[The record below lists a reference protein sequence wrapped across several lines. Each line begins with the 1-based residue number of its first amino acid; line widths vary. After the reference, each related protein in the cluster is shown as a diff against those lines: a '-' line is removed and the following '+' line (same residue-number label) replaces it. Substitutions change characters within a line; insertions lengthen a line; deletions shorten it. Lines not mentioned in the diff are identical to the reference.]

1 MKLKL
6 LLLSVFTAYNVKVGT
21 YSALGLELIP
31 VSRKSA
37 RQVMLVINVAV
48 GCCYGTFCQTLS
60 CLLNLSAEHRHPL
73 ASYQIILLDLML
85 KVSIIQRAHLRIEK
99 FESDIWEHLQL
110 ELIIK
115 RITISAVICDKPL
128 CIITRKAIAKKQK

>member
-1 MKLKL
+1 
-6 LLLSVFTAYNVKVGT
+6 
-21 YSALGLELIP
+21 
-31 VSRKSA
+31 
-37 RQVMLVINVAV
+37 
-48 GCCYGTFCQTLS
+48 
-60 CLLNLSAEHRHPL
+60 
-73 ASYQIILLDLML
+73 ML

-128 CIITRKAIAKKQK
+128 CIITRKAIAKKQKWSNTGVTDALLDCIEDMADFIVYFKIN